1 MNQVLF
7 EGRFLVSMIST
18 IIQKGALHVRY
29 GRMDWERLFRTADYH
44 RVANI
49 IYLGLLGNGGLVS
62 ERWMSRFFER
72 YQECLNNGDNCETGE
87 REVLTLLD
95 MEQIPCIIL
104 SSSTVRGLYELP
116 ETADLSP
123 LRLYLG
129 PDMYVRV
136 KGYLV
141 DLGYE
146 TTQTYLDYGERMHRL
161 SGLNVDIYRKLPFK
175 TRYYEKGMRNL
186 TLRARV
192 RNGGKTVRILSA
204 EDRLV
209 YRMASMAY
217 QYVTDELLIRDMLDL
232 FLYHRAWRSHLDGEY
247 VTKKLQDFRVDVL
260 AYKLLRLS
268 YMWFGQKEDKEYIQS
283 EGPLEDVV
291 SFDILENRIFSRG
304 GEDGKEKETDPQA
317 LGLNRLL
324 QKDEDRELRK
334 LRHQSFRRKVA
345 ERKKAISR
353 FFQWVFPDYKYMS
366 ALYPNLEK
374 APLLLPLYW
383 IFRGIRLIAGMMK
396 RGNRRL

>member
-18 IIQKGALHVRY
+18 LIQKGALHVRY
-29 GRMDWERLFRTADYH
+29 GRMDWERVFRTADYH

-49 IYLGLLGNGGLVS
+49 IYLGLLGNGGLVP
-62 ERWMSRFFER
+62 ERWMNRFYDR
-72 YQECLNNGDNCETGE
+72 YQECLVNGDNCENGE
-87 REVLTLLD
+87 KEVLTLLD
-95 MEQIPCIIL
+95 MEEVSCIVL
-104 SSSTVRGLYELP
+104 SSSTVRGLYELA

-123 LRLYLG
+123 LRLYLS
-129 PDMYVRV
+129 PDNYTRV
-136 KGYLV
+136 KGFLV

-146 TTQTYLDYGERMHRL
+146 TIQKYAEFGERMHQI
-161 SGLNVDIYRKLPFK
+161 SGLNVDIYWKLPFK
-175 TRYYEKGMRNL
+175 TRYYEKGMRDL
-186 TLRARV
+186 SLRARV

-232 FLYHRAWRSHLDGEY
+232 FLYHKAWRKHLDGEY
-247 VTKKLQDFRVDVL
+247 VTKKLQDFRIDFL

-268 YMWFGQKEDKEYIQS
+268 YMWFGEKEDKEYIQS
-283 EGPLEDVV
+283 GGELEDLV

-304 GEDGKEKETDPQA
+304 DMGKDKETDPQA
-317 LGLNRLL
+317 LALTRLL
-324 QKDEDRELRK
+324 QKDEERELRK
-334 LRHQSFRRKVA
+334 IRHQSFRKKMA
-345 ERKKAISR
+345 ERKKSIGR
-353 FFQWVFPDYKYMS
+353 FFHWAFPDYKYMS

-374 APLLLPLYW
+374 APLLLPVYW
-383 IFRGIRLIAGMMK
+383 VFRGGRLLVGMIK
-396 RGNRRL
+396 RRNQQL